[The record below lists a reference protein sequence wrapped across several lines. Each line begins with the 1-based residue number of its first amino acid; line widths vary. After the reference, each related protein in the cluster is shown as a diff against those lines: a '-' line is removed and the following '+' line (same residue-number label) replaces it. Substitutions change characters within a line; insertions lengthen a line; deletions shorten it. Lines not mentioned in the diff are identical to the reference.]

1 MLGFGAKKDV
11 FDVLFGG
18 GAAAARLEFQ
28 PDSEASSDLPRGGIS
43 ALAPWQMKWHDGD
56 KWAGS
61 FGPTQLLT
69 ADYWT
74 LRARSVELFEN
85 NLYARG
91 LIRRLVTNV
100 INVGLHLEA
109 MPEEAILG
117 YPEDGLAEWSET
129 VETRF
134 ALWSNEPKVCDHAER
149 STFGAQQAQAY
160 MEALVAG
167 DVLVQLVPD
176 QRTKLPR
183 VKLVSGSSVQTPLSA
198 SVSGKAPSGNQIV
211 HGVELDANRRH
222 VAYWVRQNDGTSKRL
237 PAFGEKSGRRLAW
250 LVYGSDKRLDDVR
263 GKPILSLVLQSLKEI
278 DRYRDSVQRKAVIN
292 AILAMYITKT
302 QDKPGTR
309 PVAGNA
315 VRRGTQQTVD
325 TTGEPRTFRTAEY
338 TPGLVLD
345 ELQIGE
351 EPKAFQSNG
360 TTEEFGKF
368 EEAIVQAFAWAHQ
381 IPPEIL
387 TLAFSSNYSAS
398 QAATA
403 EFKMFLNK
411 EQTSWGECFC
421 QPVYVDFLISSVL
434 AQKVEAPGF
443 LEAWRDVGKYDLFC
457 SWTSSDWAGQIKPL
471 IDPLKMVEAAKAR
484 IEAGLSTRAR
494 ETREMTGMKFK
505 RNVAQLKLEN
515 ADLAEA
521 NEPIAKLEAMKK
533 PEPKPPGGGGKGPPV
548 NNDDDAEPAD
558 SAAE

>member
-1 MLGFGAKKDV
+1 MLGLFGKKKDV
-11 FDVLFGG
+11 YDVLFGAR
-18 GAAAARLEFQ
+18 AADAREEFQ
-28 PDSEASSDLPRGGIS
+28 PDAVAEPLDRIHAS
-43 ALAPWQMKWHDGD
+43 ALSPWQMKWHDGD

-74 LRARSVELFEN
+74 LRARSVQLFEE

-117 YPEDGLAEWSET
+117 YPEDGLADWAEE

-149 STFGAQQAQAY
+149 STFGALQAQAY

-183 VKLVSGSSVQTPLSA
+183 VKLVSGSSVQTPAGLSLT
-198 SVSGKAPSGNQIV
+198 GKTASGNKVV
-211 HGVELDANRRH
+211 HGVELDANRRQ
-222 VAYWVRQNDGTSKRL
+222 VAYWVRQEDGTSKRL

-263 GKPILSLVLQSLKEI
+263 GKPVLALILQSLKEI

-302 QDKPGTR
+302 ADKPATR

-315 VRRGTQQTVD
+315 VRRGTQVTTD
-325 TTGEPRTFRTAEY
+325 TKNEERTFRTAEY
-338 TPGLVLD
+338 GGPGLILD

-368 EEAIVQAFAWAHQ
+368 EAAVVHAFAWAMEV
-381 IPPEIL
+381 PPEIL
-387 TLAFSSNYSAS
+387 TLSFQNNYSAS
-398 QAATA
+398 QAATS
-403 EFKMFLNK
+403 EFKMFLNRV
-411 EQTSWGECFC
+411 QTGWGDVFC
-421 QPVYVDFLISSVL
+421 QPVYVDFLISSAL
-434 AQKVEAPGF
+434 AQKIDAPGL
-443 LEAWRDVGKYDLFC
+443 LEAWRDVGQFDLFS
-457 SWTSSDWAGQIKPL
+457 SWTTSDWAGQIKPS
-471 IDPLKMVEAAKAR
+471 IDAVKMAEAAGKR
-484 IEAGLSTRAR
+484 IELGLSTRAR
-494 ETREMTGMKFK
+494 EAREMTGMKFSKVVKVAK
-505 RNVAQLKLEN
+505 RESEQ
-515 ADLAEA
+515 LAEA
-521 NEPIAKLEAMKK
+521 MAPIAKLEAMKK
-533 PEPKPPGGGGKGPPV
+533 PEPKPPGGGGPSR
-548 NNDDDAEPAD
+548 APAAD
-558 SAAE
+558 PKED

>member
-1 MLGFGAKKDV
+1 MLGFGPKKDV
-11 FDVLFGG
+11 FDVLYGR

-28 PDSEASSDLPRGGIS
+28 PDPGASSDLPRGDVS
-43 ALAPWQMKWHDGD
+43 AQAPWQMKWHDGD
-56 KWAGS
+56 KFAGG
-61 FGPTQLLT
+61 FGPTAFLT

-74 LRARSVELFEN
+74 LRARSIELFEN

-109 MPEEAILG
+109 QPEEAILG
-117 YPEDGLAEWSET
+117 YPEDGLADWSET

-134 ALWSNEPKVCDHAER
+134 SLWANEPKVCDYAER

-292 AILAMYITKT
+292 AILAMYITK
-302 QDKPGTR
+302 QVDKPGTR
-309 PVAGNA
+309 PIAGNA
-315 VRRGTQQTVD
+315 VRRGTQQTID
-325 TTGEPRTFRTAEY
+325 TAGDPRSFRTADY
-338 TPGLVLD
+338 VPGLVLD
-345 ELQIGE
+345 ELQVGE

-411 EQTSWGECFC
+411 EQTTWGECFC

-434 AQKVEAPGF
+434 AQKVEASGF
-443 LEAWRDVGKYDLFC
+443 LEAWRDVGKYDVFC
-457 SWTSSDWAGQIKPL
+457 SWTASDWAGQIKPL

-494 ETREMTGMKFK
+494 EAREMTGMKFK
-505 RNVAQLKLEN
+505 RNVAQLKNEN
-515 ADLAEA
+515 AELAEA

-533 PEPKPPGGGGKGPPV
+533 PVPKPPGGGGGSGPPV
-548 NNDDDAEPAD
+548 NNDDDEPAD

>member
-1 MLGFGAKKDV
+1 MFGFGAKKDV
-11 FDVLFGG
+11 FDVLFGS
-18 GAAAARLEFQ
+18 GASSARLEFQ
-28 PDSEASSDLPRGGIS
+28 PDPDAHAGSDRGNVS
-43 ALAPWQMKWHDGD
+43 ALAPWQMKWETGD
-56 KWAGS
+56 KYPGG
-61 FGPTQLLT
+61 FGPTQLLSC
-69 ADYWT
+69 DYWT
-74 LRARSVELFEN
+74 LRARSVELFET

-91 LIRRLVTNV
+91 LIRRLVTNT

-117 YPEDGLAEWSET
+117 YPEDGLADWAET

-134 ALWSNEPKVCDHAER
+134 ALWANEPKVCDYAER
-149 STFGAQQAQAY
+149 CTFGAQQAQAY

-183 VKLVSGSSVQTPLSA
+183 VKLVSGSSVQTPLGL
-198 SVSGKAPSGNQIV
+198 SVTGKAPNGNQIV

-222 VAYWVRQNDGTSKRL
+222 VAYHVRQNDGTSKRL

-302 QDKPGTR
+302 QDKLGTR

-345 ELQIGE
+345 ELQVGE

-411 EQTSWGECFC
+411 EQTGWGETFC

-457 SWTSSDWAGQIKPL
+457 SWTSSDWAGQIKPS
-471 IDPLKMVEAAKAR
+471 IDAVKMVEAAKAR

-494 ETREMTGMKFK
+494 EAREITGMKFSKIAPILK
-505 RNVAQLKLEN
+505 REN
-515 ADLAEA
+515 EQLAEA
-521 NEPIAKLEAMKK
+521 NEPMAKLEAMTK
-533 PEPKPPGGGGKGPPV
+533 PVPKPPGGGKGPPV

-558 SAAE
+558 NAAE